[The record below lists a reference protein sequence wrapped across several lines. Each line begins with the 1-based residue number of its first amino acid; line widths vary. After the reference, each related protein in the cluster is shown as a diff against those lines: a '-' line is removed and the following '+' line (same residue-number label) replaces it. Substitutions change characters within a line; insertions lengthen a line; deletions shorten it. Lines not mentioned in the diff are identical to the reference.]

1 MRTIVEEALAA
12 KRRAI
17 TKEEPSEPT
26 LGSVTS
32 SREQA
37 HAKPAPEPELL
48 SHEAIAAVGSA
59 FSSLTEL

>member
-32 SREQA
+32 YEQA